1 MGDSLPMLMRQA
13 KGLKRKDGIIMK
25 VFDEMDFNDIR
36 RTAWSGAVDTAERI
50 EREGKGDEFCDM
62 LEELYPDGISR
73 TELNDIMWFDSDW
86 IFETLG
92 ISEEEEEEEEREEDE
107 NA

>member
-1 MGDSLPMLMRQA
+1 
-13 KGLKRKDGIIMK
+13 MK

-50 EREGKGDEFCDM
+50 TKEDKGAEFCDM
-62 LEELYPDGISR
+62 IEELYPDGIGR

-92 ISEEEEEEEEREEDE
+92 ISEEEEEEESGDDE

>member
-1 MGDSLPMLMRQA
+1 MSL
-13 KGLKRKDGIIMK
+13 I
-25 VFDEMDFNDIR
+25 
-36 RTAWSGAVDTAERI
+36 
-50 EREGKGDEFCDM
+50 
-62 LEELYPDGISR
+62 EELYPDGIGR

-92 ISEEEEEEEEREEDE
+92 ISEDEEEEEEESGDDE

>member
-1 MGDSLPMLMRQA
+1 
-13 KGLKRKDGIIMK
+13 MK

-36 RTAWSGAVDTAERI
+36 RTAWSGAIDTAERLV
-50 EREGKGDEFCDM
+50 REDKEDEFCS
-62 LEELYPDGISR
+62 LIEELYPDGIGR

-92 ISEEEEEEEEREEDE
+92 IAEEDDDEEEED
-107 NA
+107 

>member
-1 MGDSLPMLMRQA
+1 
-13 KGLKRKDGIIMK
+13 MK
-25 VFDEMDFNDIR
+25 VSDEMDFHDIR

-62 LEELYPDGISR
+62 IEELFPDGIGR
-73 TELNDIMWFDSDW
+73 TALNDIMWFDSDW

-92 ISEEEEEEEEREEDE
+92 ISEEEEEEESGDDE